1 MREAFAFL
9 TVLGRST
16 TPTPRALRWFPV
28 VGVAVGGAVG
38 GSWWLF
44 HKMFPPT
51 VAAALAIGV
60 DLALTGML
68 HFDGLVDSADG
79 LLPHLSRDRRLEVM
93 RTPDAGA
100 FGVGAAVLVLLVR
113 VACLA
118 SISPEVLAVA
128 GVWCA
133 SRSIAAVA
141 PARLRYARD
150 TGLATA
156 FTGGPGG
163 WLPLTALV
171 PAALLAAIAIGRPG
185 IAAVAATVVG
195 AVVVLAFARARIGGF
210 TGDVLGASILVGE
223 TAGLVVA
230 SARW

>member
-1 MREAFAFL
+1 MREALAFL
-9 TVLGRST
+9 TVLGRSA

-28 VGVAVGGAVG
+28 VGIAVGAVVG
-38 GSWWLF
+38 GSWWLGNEL
-44 HKMFPPT
+44 FPPM

-79 LLPHLSRDRRLEVM
+79 LLPHLSRERRLEVM

-100 FGVGAAVLVLLVR
+100 FGVGAAIVVMVVR

-118 SISPEVLAVA
+118 SMSPEVLMVA

-133 SRSIAAVA
+133 ARAVIAVA
-141 PARLRYARD
+141 PARMHYARD
-150 TGLATA
+150 SGLASA
-156 FTGGPGG
+156 LAGGRGG
-163 WLPLTALV
+163 WLPLAALV
-171 PAALLAAIAIGRPG
+171 PAT
-185 IAAVAATVVG
+185 AVAAVG
-195 AVVVLAFARARIGGF
+195 MGWPGVASIAATIAVSIAVMAFARKRLGGF

>member
-9 TVLGRST
+9 TVVGRST

-28 VGVAVGGAVG
+28 VGIALGAAVG

-44 HKMFPPT
+44 TKMFPPT

-79 LLPHLSRDRRLEVM
+79 LLPHLPRDRRLEVM

-113 VACLA
+113 VACFA
-118 SISPEVLAVA
+118 SMAPEVMVVI
-128 GVWCA
+128 GVWCT
-133 SRSIAAVA
+133 SRAIVAVA

-150 TGLATA
+150 GGLATA
-156 FTGGPGG
+156 FTGGNGG
-163 WLPLTALV
+163 WVPLIALV
-171 PAALLAAIAIGRPG
+171 PATIVTAIAIGWPG
-185 IAAVAATVVG
+185 IATTAATIVASV
-195 AVVVLAFARARIGGF
+195 AVLAFARRRIGGF

-223 TAGLVVA
+223 TAGLVIA

>member
-1 MREAFAFL
+1 MRQAFAFL

-16 TPTPRALRWFPV
+16 TPTPRALRWFP
-28 VGVAVGGAVG
+28 AVGIALGAAVG

-44 HKMFPPT
+44 NEMFPPT

-60 DLALTGML
+60 DLGLTGLL

-79 LLPHLSRDRRLEVM
+79 LLPHLPRDRRLEVM
-93 RTPDAGA
+93 HTPDAGA
-100 FGVGAAVLVLLVR
+100 FGVGVGIVILLLR

-118 SISPEVLAVA
+118 SMSPEVWMVA
-128 GVWCA
+128 GVWCT
-133 SRSIAAVA
+133 SRAIVAVA

-150 TGLATA
+150 SGLATA
-156 FTGGPGG
+156 FTGGNRG
-163 WLPLTALV
+163 WLPLIALV
-171 PAALLAAIAIGRPG
+171 PATILTAIAIGWPG
-185 IAAVAATVVG
+185 IATIAATIAG
-195 AVVVLAFARARIGGF
+195 AVVVLAFARHRIGGF

>member
-28 VGVAVGGAVG
+28 VGIAIGGAVG

-44 HKMFPPT
+44 NELFPPT
-51 VAAALAIGV
+51 VAAALTIAV

-79 LLPHLSRDRRLEVM
+79 LLPHLSRERRLEVM

-100 FGVGAAVLVLLVR
+100 FGVGAALVVTIVR
-113 VACLA
+113 IACLA
-118 SISPEVLAVA
+118 SMSPEVLLVA
-128 GVWCA
+128 GVWCGA
-133 SRSIAAVA
+133 RAVVAVA

-150 TGLATA
+150 GGLATA
-156 FTGGPGG
+156 FIGGGSG
-163 WLPLTALV
+163 WLPLIAVV
-171 PAALLAAIAIGRPG
+171 P
-185 IAAVAATVVG
+185 ATVVVALATG
-195 AVVVLAFARARIGGF
+195 WPALATMAATIVGVVVVLAFAHRRIGGF

>member
-1 MREAFAFL
+1 MREALAFL

-16 TPTPRALRWFPV
+16 TPTPRALRWFPI
-28 VGVAVGGAVG
+28 VGIAIGSAVG

-44 HKMFPPT
+44 TQLFPPT
-51 VAAALAIGV
+51 VAAALAIAA

-79 LLPHLSRDRRLEVM
+79 LLPHLSRERRLEVM

-100 FGVGAAVLVLLVR
+100 FGVGAALVVIIVR
-113 VACLA
+113 IACLA
-118 SISPEVLAVA
+118 SMSPEVLLVA
-128 GVWCA
+128 GIWCGA
-133 SRSIAAVA
+133 RAVVAVA

-150 TGLATA
+150 AGLATA
-156 FTGGPGG
+156 FIGGRGG
-163 WLPLTALV
+163 WLPLVAVV
-171 PAALLAAIAIGRPG
+171 P
-185 IAAVAATVVG
+185 ATVVIALATG
-195 AVVVLAFARARIGGF
+195 WPALATMAATIIGVVVVLAFAHVRIGGF

>member
-1 MREAFAFL
+1 MCQAFAFL

-16 TPTPRALRWFPV
+16 TPTPRALPWFPV
-28 VGVAVGGAVG
+28 VGLLLGATVG

-44 HKMFPPT
+44 TKMFPPT

-68 HFDGLVDSADG
+68 HLDGLVDSADG

-100 FGVGAAVLVLLVR
+100 FGVGVAIVVLLLR
-113 VACLA
+113 VACL
-118 SISPEVLAVA
+118 SSMSPELLVVA

-133 SRSIAAVA
+133 SRAMVAVA

-150 TGLATA
+150 SGLATV

-163 WLPLTALV
+163 WLPLTALI
-171 PAALLAAIAIGRPG
+171 PATILAAIAIGWPG
-185 IAAVAATVVG
+185 FATVAATIVS
-195 AVVVLAFARARIGGF
+195 AVVVLAFARVRIGGF

>member
-28 VGVAVGGAVG
+28 VGIALGAAVG

-44 HKMFPPT
+44 TKMFPPT

-60 DLALTGML
+60 DLALTGLL

-93 RTPDAGA
+93 HTPDAGA
-100 FGVGAAVLVLLVR
+100 FGVGVGGLILVLR

-118 SISPEVLAVA
+118 SMSPDVMVVA
-128 GVWCA
+128 GIWCT
-133 SRSIAAVA
+133 SRAIVAVA

-150 TGLATA
+150 SGLATA
-156 FTGGPGG
+156 FTGGNGG
-163 WLPLTALV
+163 WVPLIAVV
-171 PAALLAAIAIGRPG
+171 PAAIVTAIAIGWPG
-185 IAAVAATVVG
+185 IATSAATIVACVS
-195 AVVVLAFARARIGGF
+195 VLAFARHRIGGF

>member
-9 TVLGRST
+9 TVVGRST

-28 VGVAVGGAVG
+28 VGIVLGAAVG

-44 HKMFPPT
+44 TEMFPPT

-68 HFDGLVDSADG
+68 HLDGLVDSADG
-79 LLPHLSRDRRLEVM
+79 LLPHLPRDRRLEVM

-118 SISPEVLAVA
+118 SMSPEVMMVA

-133 SRSIAAVA
+133 SRAIVAVA
-141 PARLRYARD
+141 PARLRSARD
-150 TGLATA
+150 SGLATA
-156 FTGGPGG
+156 FTGGSRG
-163 WLPLTALV
+163 WVPLIALV
-171 PAALLAAIAIGRPG
+171 PATIVTTIAIGWPG
-185 IAAVAATVVG
+185 IATAAATVI
-195 AVVVLAFARARIGGF
+195 ACVVVLAFARHRIGGF

>member
-9 TVLGRST
+9 TVVGRST

-28 VGVAVGGAVG
+28 VGIVLGAAVG

-44 HKMFPPT
+44 TKMFPPT

-79 LLPHLSRDRRLEVM
+79 LLPHLPRDRRLEVM

-100 FGVGAAVLVLLVR
+100 FGMGAAVLVLLVR

-118 SISPEVLAVA
+118 SMTPEVMVVI
-128 GVWCA
+128 GVWCI
-133 SRSIAAVA
+133 SRAIVAVA

-150 TGLATA
+150 SGLATA
-156 FTGGPGG
+156 FTGGNGG
-163 WLPLTALV
+163 WVPLIALV
-171 PAALLAAIAIGRPG
+171 PATIVTAIAIGWPG
-185 IAAVAATVVG
+185 IATTAATIIACV
-195 AVVVLAFARARIGGF
+195 AVLAFARRRIGGF

-223 TAGLVVA
+223 TAGLVIA